1 MLFVK
6 EDENVEK
13 EIDKLMLEIN
23 RDIDISNMEEMLSY
37 VK

>member
-6 EDENVEK
+6 EDDNVEK

-23 RDIDISNMEEMLSY
+23 RDIDINNMEEMLSY
-37 VK
+37 VI

>member
-23 RDIDISNMEEMLSY
+23 RDIKINNMEEMLSY
-37 VK
+37 VI

>member
-23 RDIDISNMEEMLSY
+23 RDIEINNMEEMLSY
-37 VK
+37 VV

>member
-23 RDIDISNMEEMLSY
+23 RDIDINNMEEMLSY
-37 VK
+37 VI

>member
-13 EIDKLMLEIN
+13 EIDKLMLEKI
-23 RDIDISNMEEMLSY
+23 RDIEINNMEEMLSY
-37 VK
+37 VI